1 MSSYSE
7 ALKVIS
13 CGTGDLE
20 KPFLMPVEGMSFAMI
35 SSYFCDRVPQTS
47 FRFPVVVPSL
57 PVVLSV
63 VLLPKGLKLRSS
75 GSARTLKLHLPVSV
89 RRNKPLPGLTA
100 DHDQRCSTRN
110 WTGYAFIEFLLVY
123 A

>member
-1 MSSYSE
+1 M
-7 ALKVIS
+7 IS

-20 KPFLMPVEGMSFAMI
+20 KPFLMQIEGVLAMI

-47 FRFPVVVPSL
+47 FRFLVVVPWL
-57 PVVLSV
+57 LAVLSV

-75 GSARTLKLHLPVSV
+75 GSAHTLKLHLPVLV
-89 RRNKPLPGLTA
+89 RRNNPFPGSSA

-110 WTGYAFIEFLLVY
+110 WTEYVFIKLTPRFY
-123 A
+123 T